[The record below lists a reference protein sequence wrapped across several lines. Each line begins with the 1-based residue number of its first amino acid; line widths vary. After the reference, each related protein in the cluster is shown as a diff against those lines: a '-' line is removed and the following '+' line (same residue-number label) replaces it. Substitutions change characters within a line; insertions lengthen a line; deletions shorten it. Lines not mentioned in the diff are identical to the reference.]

1 MPGVRDPPSRF
12 MSTRLVASGEAT
24 PIPARCPYPSQNFF
38 GTFRERGYEQ
48 SNQRF
53 L

>member
-1 MPGVRDPPSRF
+1 MPAVGDSQSPFLS
-12 MSTRLVASGEAT
+12 MRLVASGEAT
-24 PIPARCPYPSQNFF
+24 PTLHRCPYPSQNFF

-48 SNQRF
+48 SNQTF